1 MNSELIIVALM
12 AAGGSFLSFFS
23 GFGLGTL
30 LLPAFLLFFPVEIA
44 VAASAVVHMLNN
56 VFKLFLVGKHANW
69 KIVVP
74 FGLFSIL
81 GAFGGAK
88 VLELLS
94 GDIVLHTYSLF
105 NHSFDIT
112 LIKVVIALIVGA
124 FAYLENSEKFKHAS
138 IGPKWMPVGG
148 IVSGFF
154 GGLSGHQGALRSAF
168 LIKAG
173 MTKEAFMGTR
183 VVIACLVDLT
193 RIAVY
198 YTIIKSGLFE
208 INKMPVVVATLAAF
222 LGAFYGNRWMK
233 KKELS
238 YINRFV
244 QVTLIIFAVC
254 LGLGWL

>member
-1 MNSELIIVALM
+1 MNSELVIVALM

-56 VFKLFLVGKHANW
+56 VFKLFLVGKYANW

-94 GDIVLHTYSLF
+94 GDIVLHTYTLS

-112 LIKVVIALIVGA
+112 LIKVVIAVIVGA
-124 FAYLENSEKFKHAS
+124 FAYLENSEKFKHAT

-198 YTIIKSGLFE
+198 YTIIKGGLFE
-208 INKMPVVVATLAAF
+208 MNKWPVVVATLAAF
-222 LGAFYGNRWMK
+222 LGAYYGNRWMK

>member
-1 MNSELIIVALM
+1 MNSELVIVALM

-56 VFKLFLVGKHANW
+56 IFKLFLVGKYANW

-94 GDIVLHTYSLF
+94 GDIILQSYSLYG
-105 NHSFDIT
+105 HQFDIT
-112 LIKVVIALIVGA
+112 LIKVVIAVIVGA
-124 FAYLENSEKFKHAS
+124 FAYLENSEKFKHAT

-193 RIAVY
+193 RLAVY
-198 YTIIKSGLFE
+198 YMIIQSGLFE

-222 LGAFYGNRWMK
+222 FGAYYGNRWMK